1 MATDETKKL
10 MEKANFE
17 NKEKLSD
24 YFERMTMEVMNEIDA
39 WSYKS
44 IPHFLFCISSP
55 IWYS

>member
-39 WSYKS
+39 
-44 IPHFLFCISSP
+44 
-55 IWYS
+55 